1 MGVGS
6 CPYRSLDCKD
16 SIRDKSTVTWK
27 PSLWFVKGH
36 TLRTTDFINDSVVSQ
51 TPAKELHAW
60 EQSITEA
67 NYVISKLTFQG
78 DVVLDCF
85 MGIGTTGIA
94 AFNQNRQF
102 IGIEKDTKV
111 LQIAK
116 AQIGTLFPHIKH

>member
-1 MGVGS
+1 M
-6 CPYRSLDCKD
+6 
-16 SIRDKSTVTWK
+16 
-27 PSLWFVKGH
+27 
-36 TLRTTDFINDSVVSQ
+36 VSQ
-51 TPAKELHAW
+51 TPAKELHPW

-85 MGIGTTGIA
+85 MGIGIA
-94 AFNQNRQF
+94 ALNQNRQF

>member
-1 MGVGS
+1 MLNG
-6 CPYRSLDCKD
+6 PYARIYSRQV
-16 SIRDKSTVTWK
+16 IVTWK
-27 PSLWFVKGH
+27 PLLWFVKGH
-36 TLRTTDFINDSVVSQ
+36 KLRTTDFINDSVVSQ
-51 TPAKELHAW
+51 TPAKELHPW

-78 DVVLDCF
+78 DAVLDCF

-94 AFNQNRQF
+94 ALNQNRQF